1 LLRTC
6 LVTLKKRS
14 VSPSTIQLAKSISEF
29 SSQLGFRIELLE
41 LDERSKLIKS
51 TTTILRM
58 LLIALVLRK
67 NNLVL
72 GLYPLSIPVNIRRG
86 KFLALLETTI
96 IALIFRLSL
105 GVAYVFDLPIEQAI
119 LSGKKVEDF
128 SQLLER
134 QFLSSC
140 KFILVFNEAMR
151 NVLMARYRLNVSKF
165 LTFKMLDYYLSYS
178 PVRELENT
186 ARIEIAYM
194 AGALNTPDTKAVV
207 IELPE
212 YQSLTYH
219 FYGKE
224 GEWLRGFREDIVYHG
239 YLEGNELF
247 KNLSGRKFGLIYYP
261 ASNPAYYSFG
271 STSRFSAYVV
281 AGLPLLVHIKAK
293 YSAELTREFSLGIIF
308 SEPKQIPWLVIT
320 SENSK
325 EYEAFKNNVKNLSD
339 KIRNGY
345 FFKKAMLTILR
356 NARTEDD

>member
-1 LLRTC
+1 
-6 LVTLKKRS
+6 
-14 VSPSTIQLAKSISEF
+14 
-29 SSQLGFRIELLE
+29 
-41 LDERSKLIKS
+41 
-51 TTTILRM
+51 M

-119 LSGKKVEDF
+119 LSGKKVEGF

-140 KFILVFNEAMR
+140 KFILVFNDAMR
-151 NVLMARYRLNVSKF
+151 NTLIVRYQLYGSKF
-165 LTFKMLDYYLSYS
+165 RTFKMLDYHLPYN
-178 PVRELENT
+178 PVREPENT
-186 ARIEIAYM
+186 GRIEIAYM

-207 IELPE
+207 FKLPKE
-212 YQSLTYH
+212 QGLTYY
-219 FYGKE
+219 FYGKD
-224 GEWLRGFREDIVYHG
+224 GEWTKGIREDIVYCG

-247 KNLSGRKFGLIYYP
+247 RNLSGRKFGLIYYP

-271 STSRFSAYVV
+271 STSRFSAYIA
-281 AGLPLLVHIKAK
+281 AGLPLLVHEKTK
-293 YSAELTREFSLGIIF
+293 YAAELTRKWGLGIIF
-308 SEPKQIPWLVIT
+308 SDPKQIPSLLVSGQT
-320 SENSK
+320 CN
-325 EYEAFKNNVKNLSD
+325 EYNWIKINVKNLSA

-345 FFKKAMLTILR
+345 FFKTVMLDIIK
-356 NARTEDD
+356 NVRTEND